1 VIRPDNPLIV
11 QSDRSL
17 MLHTV
22 RAVVDAKGRPVRD
35 DAGQPLTEEHP
46 RFAAAR
52 DALSAFA
59 ELEKSPDYLHTYRIT
74 PVSIWNAAALGVSA
88 DAIAKTLDEF
98 ACVPVPQRVV
108 SDIRDWISRYGL
120 LRIERRDDGGGVARF
135 ELVSH
140 SADALRE
147 ALGHEAVRKLCSVD
161 EHKRVWVD
169 PLSRGSIKQTLI
181 KIGYPV
187 EDRGG
192 YVEGD
197 RLEIALRGATL
208 HGSAFGLRPYQRAA
222 GDTFHAGGSVAGG
235 NGVIVLPCGAG
246 KTVVGLYV
254 MSLVGAK
261 TLILTTNTVA
271 VRQWREEI
279 LDKTQ
284 LAPEQ
289 VAEYTGEHKCVAPV
303 TITTYQMLTWR
314 RAKTEQFEHFDLFS
328 RENWGL
334 VVYDEVHLLPAPVF
348 RATADLQARRRLGLT
363 ATLVREDGKEDEVFC
378 LIGPKRY
385 DVPWKVLEG
394 QGFIATATC
403 TEVRVPL
410 DAALKPTYVAASARA
425 KFRVASE
432 NPAKTEVVERLIAR
446 HAGGRILIIGQY
458 IDQLN
463 ALARRLGAPLIMG
476 KTPSAERERLY
487 AAFKSGEISVLIVSK
502 VGNFAVDLPEA
513 NVAIQISGTF
523 GSRQEEA
530 QRLGRILRPK
540 SDGSAAAFYS
550 VVTLGSRDQ
559 EFSEKRQL
567 FLTEQGYSYE
577 IVEAAQLVEAGAPN
591 CVDSGGTASN
601 GCAPSGAAAG
611 GAHSN
616 GVHPTGVHPT
626 EEASGGSPPNRPGT
640 NRAAPNRPASEGAAS

>member
-22 RAVVDAKGRPVRD
+22 RALVDSKGRPARD
-35 DAGQPLTEEHP
+35 AAGQPLTEEHP

-74 PVSIWNAAALGVSA
+74 PVSIWNAAALGLTA
-88 DAIAKTLDEF
+88 DAIAETLEEF
-98 ACVPVPQRVV
+98 ACVPVPTRVV
-108 SDIRDWISRYGL
+108 DDVREWIARYGL
-120 LRIERRDDGGGVARF
+120 LRIERRDGADGTGRF

-140 SADALRE
+140 SPDALRE
-147 ALGHEAVRKLCSVD
+147 ALGHEAVRKLTSVD
-161 EHKRVWVD
+161 SDSRVWVD
-169 PLSRGSIKQTLI
+169 ALARGSIKQTLI

-197 RLEIALRGATL
+197 KLDLELRDQTVRG
-208 HGSAFGLRPYQRAA
+208 GSFGLRPYQRQA
-222 GDTFHAGGSVAGG
+222 GDTFHAGGTVAGG
-235 NGVIVLPCGAG
+235 NGVVVLPCGAG
-246 KTVVGLYV
+246 KTVVGIYV

-279 LDKTQ
+279 LDKTS
-284 LAPEQ
+284 LRPDQ
-289 VAEYTGEHKCVAPV
+289 VAEYTGDHKAVAPV

-314 RAKTEQFEHFDLFS
+314 RSKTDAFEHFELFS
-328 RENWGL
+328 KENWGL

-394 QGFIATATC
+394 QGFIASATC

-410 DAALKPTYVAASARA
+410 DAALKPMYAAAGARS

-432 NPAKTEVVERLIAR
+432 NPAKTRVVESLVAK

-463 ALARRLGAPLIMG
+463 ALARHLNAPLITG

-487 AAFKSGEISVLIVSK
+487 SGFKSGEISVLIVSK

-577 IVEAAQLVEAGAPN
+577 IIESTHLCGSGEGAG
-591 CVDSGGTASN
+591 SRE
-601 GCAPSGAAAG
+601 APSTAE
-611 GAHSN
+611 S
-616 GVHPTGVHPT
+616 
-626 EEASGGSPPNRPGT
+626 S
-640 NRAAPNRPASEGAAS
+640 AASDVGNA